1 MINSESVFGVDPVEF
16 GPLVVR
22 IDLGPS
28 RAFNS
33 DEISIYVESS
43 YRVERDSRQTL
54 IEDFIRPGGY
64 DFWEEVGL
72 SFEIRTGMLSGF
84 DGVNLDNGDVDYT
97 HRRWIVM
104 EVLTM
109 DESGIE
115 SDTDFRLDF
124 EAKNALLF
132 SPLISAMISV
142 FALCLALGIGMAL
155 TKRRTRVPS
164 MIMIGVLGVLSLSI
178 YWFGLPMPIVLGVV
192 GSSVLLVFP
201 AAIISPVIEDSD
213 SQRNSKKGGRVK
225 CPSCGK
231 RNPVES
237 DIRPLRIECSGCSS
251 ILRIE

>member
-1 MINSESVFGVDPVEF
+1 MEEKD
-16 GPLVVR
+16 
-22 IDLGPS
+22 
-28 RAFNS
+28 
-33 DEISIYVESS
+33 IS
-43 YRVERDSRQTL
+43 
-54 IEDFIRPGGY
+54 
-64 DFWEEVGL
+64 
-72 SFEIRTGMLSGF
+72 
-84 DGVNLDNGDVDYT
+84 
-97 HRRWIVM
+97 
-104 EVLTM
+104 
-109 DESGIE
+109 

-164 MIMIGVLGVLSLSI
+164 MIMIGVLGILSLSI

-201 AAIISPVIEDSD
+201 AAIVSPVIDDSEV
-213 SQRNSKKGGRVK
+213 QRNSKKGGRVR

-237 DIRPLRIECSGCSS
+237 DIRPLRIECIGCSS
-251 ILRIE
+251 VLRIE